1 MPPDRAKEHGRV
13 RRRGRSGG
21 AVVSRQARDYAARL
35 AWLGRDTARVLG
47 WRIAPVL
54 ALNAI
59 GVGCAL
65 ATAGGIVLFVRA
77 LERGEPSIHLAGLEI
92 PVSGDAA
99 LVGRYAAALAAFGL
113 LSAAA
118 LYAGERLIGHLTV
131 IYQRT
136 ATKRLIAA
144 VADPCCAGWQL
155 LVDAPASAAVSHL
168 AGMGVRLTALA
179 SRTMLRAV
187 LPMLAFAASA
197 GALIAVD
204 AMLTLLLAPMIAAY
218 LIPLY
223 LINRGVARLHRAHR
237 DAAPPVRRSVTVAV
251 REALESP
258 DPARARDRADAAL
271 DDPAWARLASLFWRR
286 KLADARVQWANSA
299 FFVASITLIF
309 VFFAFGAADGERT
322 WSEFL
327 AFIVA
332 LQFAMRSVRLITSR
346 FVRLSR
352 YLPEYRAYADFIAG
366 AEGIRA
372 SRAESTTSDVPSD
385 FVIRCGEPM
394 WDGSKRLSW
403 TRSGA
408 IWVVTPV
415 ERPSRAD
422 MIGMAAAMQRALRE
436 EVDLLASFVVIDV
449 RADEAADD
457 DDGQPPDAAL
467 VIVRSEAMLDDTH
480 MPRVKSSIGSSHMLV
495 IAAGGMMP
503 DGELVPPDAPHA
515 TGVAV
520 IHDHAVVSMGDL
532 SWWRD
537 HEPDISAWL
546 TARRAE
552 VDARFARADAD
563 DDEEADDDA

>member
-1 MPPDRAKEHGRV
+1 ML
-13 RRRGRSGG
+13 
-21 AVVSRQARDYAARL
+21 SRQARDYAARL

-65 ATAGGIVLFVRA
+65 ATAGGIVLFARA
-77 LERGEPSIHLAGLEI
+77 LERGEPSIRLGGLEI

-99 LVGRYAAALAAFGL
+99 LVGRYAAALAGFGL

-131 IYQRT
+131 IYQRA
-136 ATKRLIAA
+136 ATKRLISM
-144 VADPCCAGWQL
+144 VSDPRCAGWQL
-155 LVDAPASAAVSHL
+155 KVDAPASAAVSHL

-187 LPMLAFAASA
+187 LPLLAFAASA

-204 AMLTLLLAPMIAAY
+204 AMLTLLLTPVIAAY

-237 DAAPPVRRSVTVAV
+237 DAAPPVRRSVTAAV
-251 REALESP
+251 REALDSP
-258 DPARARDRADAAL
+258 DPSRARDRADAAL

-309 VFFAFGAADGERT
+309 VFFAFGTADGERT

-332 LQFAMRSVRLITSR
+332 LQFAMRSVRMITSR

-352 YLPEYRAYADFIAG
+352 YLPEYRAYADFITG

-372 SRAESTTSDVPSD
+372 SRDQRPAADVPSD
-385 FVIRCGEPM
+385 LVIRCGEPM

-408 IWVVTPV
+408 IWALTPV

-422 MIGMAAAMQRALRE
+422 MIAVAAAMQRALRE
-436 EVDLLASFVVIDV
+436 DVDLLASFAVIDV
-449 RADEAADD
+449 RADEAP
-457 DDGQPPDAAL
+457 DGDAEPPPNASL
-467 VIVRSEAMLDDTH
+467 LIVRSEAMLDASQ
-480 MPRVKSSIGSSHMLV
+480 MPRVQSSIGSSHTLV

-503 DGELVPPDAPHA
+503 DGELVPHDAPHA
-515 TGVAV
+515 IGVV
-520 IHDHAVVSMGDL
+520 VMHDHAVMSMGDL
-532 SWWRD
+532 RWWRD
-537 HEPDISAWL
+537 HEPDIAAWL
-546 TARRAE
+546 AARRTE
-552 VDARFARADAD
+552 VDARFARAADD